1 MMDDQEAAKAVDAWL
16 ADPVPQPLAPGAL
29 ASTNLA
35 AARASGQTPDFAA
48 ESRRIA
54 AEIGVPEYTG
64 RAAPEAVRQR
74 SFEMGLTGL
83 QAVAPKTAAFL
94 DDPGLAAIALDDV
107 PTLTGIEDLF
117 GLGRGQ
123 FVQPKYFGASPGAPA
138 PGKPLLRFERKA
150 PGATLSAPLPVP
162 DTWQQWVAGIWQDSV
177 SAAVEVDAG
186 LRMQYQDL
194 RDALGLGTL
203 DRQTGEVQSQDL
215 LLYRRRGAGYAR
227 ELSTPEIEDDT
238 KRGIYGGLTSL
249 ARTAPGVA
257 ASLATANPLPAF
269 LSMGATTQADA
280 YGKYRERGGTPG
292 EAFLGATGEAA
303 VEVGTELLPTGKM
316 LGAFGKTG
324 EGAIKDFLLGLGLDI
339 PGEQIATFVQDAI
352 DTAIANPDKTWADFA
367 AERPDAAY
375 QTLVAT
381 LTQGGIMSALNT
393 TAVMLNRQEVRAE
406 EGEKTAGVLEELD
419 KLAAVSPLRE
429 RDPAA
434 FEAFVA
440 DVVADGV
447 DSVYV
452 DAKTFAQAAANATP
466 EEQAILEGMASM
478 AGLAE
483 AAETGQDIKIPVA
496 EFAAR
501 LAGTSLA
508 PAIIENG
515 RANPF
520 ELSRAQAK
528 VAREVQGEELQAE
541 AEKVLASSKVD
552 EAFRASAKVVEDQ
565 IVTQLTAVNR
575 FSNDVNKAYAKA
587 HAAFYVVQAARWGVT
602 PEEMAQRYPLRITAQ
617 EAPGSNP
624 LRQNLPTLKAPPTS
638 PSGKVQLLHWGK
650 RGKVARLDPKKWG
663 GNQDVL
669 SRAERMMA
677 DDDRHPGRVY
687 FGIGVGQPGG
697 YTPEFGLGEH
707 LYGAEIDIKDL
718 YDYDADPLGLRAG
731 RVKEMLADEGFDAE
745 PEEGMPDFGYYD
757 EAALL
762 YDLAIR
768 EAGYKGFWT
777 AEQGSGL
784 IGVSFEKVK
793 AEYQG
798 KNDGQAFYQR
808 AVAKGDGRRFRD
820 FFAGVT
826 SGASG
831 RPDKTNDQRLVDLS
845 EVADFSAEYNKH
857 LGNFDKHIEASIP
870 SFREVQ
876 HAVGAALVKA
886 LPDGSSMLDIAGSE
900 GALAKAISAVSKGGI
915 ETVVLDPN
923 QSMRETFA
931 NTSQVPGATFVM
943 DAFTDTAADEGQTL
957 WTEPAL
963 KGDGEIEIKGYT
975 PSKPF
980 TVVHEAMGFQFIHND
995 REAQV
1000 SRVKELL
1007 EEGGLA
1013 VFEEKFVPGNGLP
1026 PEQWKANEAKKDD
1039 FKRQFFSEA
1048 DIAAKAKTVLQGET
1062 TDEEKVVGMN
1072 DLMVAPGDFENTL
1085 RGHFAFVVQFW
1096 DSGNFK
1102 GYMASDSAEMLSSVL
1117 ENLIP
1122 LDSEFSTAPTPREVG
1137 APVDR
1142 ISTRQPSTKR
1152 AQEDALAEVL
1162 DVGIEPM
1169 ARNEKVLAHN
1179 ADLIS
1184 TYPGFSS
1191 TATTPLGVVKDFA
1204 AFVESNLLWLFDRV
1218 PVATRERAR
1227 LWYDGGNKLA
1237 NRWGER
1243 YGVPP
1248 RAVAAVIASLSPQ
1261 KDWYQNVSLAERI
1274 LDITTHAADYVFDE
1288 QMAATA
1294 ERIFGKP
1301 QYADAVAGLK
1311 GKSLSEITNPVER
1324 AMWVRTYDEAH
1335 NPRGFRVTTPEG
1347 EFVGEAKGNVAW
1359 GSNVEIAKALEVL
1372 RDTSRENISRQ
1383 MGTKHKVRSFYN
1395 NIIAPNA
1402 GNDVTIDTH
1411 AVAAGLARPLSGGS
1425 AEVHH
1430 NFGSSPEKAKQPA
1443 GWRAAKNAADF
1454 GIEGTYGIYADAYRS
1469 AAAARGV
1476 LPREMQSVTW
1486 EAVRGLFEAKAK
1498 RAKGAQSLTGKVD
1511 AAWRAHEEGKAT
1523 LDGTRNEIESLAGGI
1538 QPPSWEGLGAGVSG
1552 EAQAAS
1558 YDGELVGRGVPRR
1571 ATGGLGDGSGNP
1583 AGAAGVG
1590 TFAQSNPIF
1599 YSALARAVEASP
1611 TKRAPAAQWKAT
1623 LAKTPGVKR
1632 EEIEWTG
1639 VEEWLDMQEGVVER
1653 DDLQTFLADNGVQLE
1668 EVTLGG
1674 GGYAVNTQSRYYVRE
1689 FLSLV
1694 ETAPDRETAAANL
1707 YNDPAARA
1715 AARKLNTPR
1724 WNGGLYDDG
1733 ALAEDWADTVADDLL
1748 LSPEDGP
1755 NAAKFRRYK
1764 LPGADDTYKELL
1776 ITLPK
1781 IGGPTTHWDVDN
1793 VVAHARV
1800 TERKS
1805 ADGKRVLFLEEVQ
1818 SDWHQKGRDQGYDGD
1833 SSAEEKAAAE
1843 LVLQQA
1849 SVENGEASDAY
1860 ITAVREAIYAKAAA
1874 YEALVERSPPGMADV
1889 QKGLAVEMR
1898 ERVGA
1903 GLSVSSAR
1911 QYLVKYNIDPSPEI
1925 QAAEARYTTARLRLH
1940 DAAAA
1945 TVATVG
1951 GIPDA
1956 PFRKSWSTLVM
1967 KRMIRYAVDN
1977 GFEQV
1982 AWINGNQQNGGT
1994 TGGDGSFFYERNLV
2008 NTTNDLIKKYGAK
2021 VEQIDMRAEPNAD
2034 RESGAQVRRELLD
2047 EARATGSAE
2056 AEARAQERLDSYLA
2070 ASEKP
2075 SNAPGI
2081 QNGFTITPELAAA
2094 SQAGMPLFQNGEDR
2108 GSFDPNT
2115 NTINLL
2121 RRADLSTF
2129 LHETGHFYL
2138 NVLAD
2143 MASRPD
2149 APAEVVADMETTLRW
2164 FGVPNLQTWLSMSL
2178 DEQRPHHE
2186 KWARGYEAFLFEGKA
2201 PNLGMRELFAKFS
2214 AWMKLVYK
2222 SLTELNVELDDEV
2235 RGVFNRLLAT
2245 SEEIAAAE
2253 DARSFLPI
2261 FQSKPEGMT
2270 DDEWV
2275 DYQRLGQQATA
2286 DAASEL
2292 QTRSLRDMKWLSN
2305 AKSRALRE
2313 LQKGA
2318 LAKRKNVRDEVT
2330 AEVQAEP
2337 VYRALAYLK
2346 RGEIDGVPVEGA
2358 RKLSIQ
2364 GLKDQFAGV
2373 APELQDWTQLGY
2385 GKYGMLAEN
2394 GMTPDEAADLLGF
2407 DTGAEL
2413 VDALLNAEPMG
2424 EKIAGLTDQRMLERY
2439 GDLTD
2444 PASMARAAEEAV
2456 HNEAR
2461 IRFVATELNALAKA
2475 VGKPS
2480 ILNAAVKEYAAGI
2493 IARLPIKELRPHRY
2507 TAAALRAAKAS
2518 EKALAKG
2525 NRLEAVT
2532 EKRNQLINLQAAR
2545 GAWDARTEV
2554 EKGMA
2559 LFARIAKA
2567 KDDNLSKSRNMDL
2580 VNAARAI
2587 MATYGVGRSKN
2598 DPAGYMQALKRYDPA
2613 LYADLEPFIEAATA
2627 RPKPIAELTYEEFIG
2642 LRDTVNQLWVLAR
2655 RSKVIEIDGKQIEI
2669 DTAAGE
2675 MGARLDEIGVPPRDL
2690 DHAPTDGERKLRQ
2703 LSGLRAA
2710 MRRVEHWAQLLGKPF
2725 TKYIWQPVSEAA
2737 DAYRLEKPVYFQKFL
2752 SLLEPIQATLK
2763 PVKLAAPEIGYTF
2776 SGKSELLHAILH
2788 TGNLSNK
2795 TKLLVGR
2802 GWGTLTPDGVL
2813 NDARWQAL
2821 VDRLH
2826 AEGVLTKADYDFA
2839 QGVWDLLEETKPLA
2853 QRAHHAM
2860 YGRYFAEVT
2869 ADEVVTPFGN
2879 YRGGYVPALTDAFLV
2894 QDAALRADS
2903 EAVEGGDHSMFPS
2916 PTKGFTKSRVEN
2928 YNRELALDLRLLPQ
2942 HIDKVL
2948 KFAHLGPPVRD
2959 VLRLLKAKGF
2969 SAKLEKF
2976 DPVAQ
2981 TELLLPWLNRAVRQ
2995 RVSTPMTGEAGR
3007 MADSFFRTLRQRTG
3021 LGIMFGNLINSLQQL
3036 TGFTV
3041 AMVKVKPYYLRAG
3054 VFNYLRGPTQLAE
3067 SIAQVSPFMSERLA
3081 SQTFEINQ
3089 AIDDIVLDPNGF
3101 DKTRDFFNRHGYF
3114 LQHAFQNTV
3123 DLVTWQGA
3131 YEQATAEGMLG
3142 KDAVRAAAAAV
3153 RQSQGAMNPED
3164 LSRIEAGNTVFRLF
3178 TQFSTYFNNLANLL
3192 GTEFSGTLRDAGFK
3206 GTPRLV
3212 YVYFM
3217 GFAAPALLADLIVR
3231 AMRGEGDDEDDGWM
3245 DEFLDWFFGAQFR
3258 TALAMIP
3265 VAGGSVASVFNTF
3278 NDKPY
3283 DDRIANSPVISTLES
3298 AARAPKSVYSAST
3311 GDGST
3316 KRAVKDSLS
3325 AVALA
3330 TGLPVTVL
3338 GKPVGYAI
3346 DVAEGKTKP
3355 TGPVDA
3361 VRGAVS
3367 GKGPPPSF

>member
-1 MMDDQEAAKAVDAWL
+1 MDDQEAAQAAEAWL
-16 ADPVPQPLAPGAL
+16 ADPVPQPLAPGAQ
-29 ASTNLA
+29 AQVNLNA
-35 AARASGQTPDFAA
+35 AKASGQTPDFAA
-48 ESRRIA
+48 ESRRLA
-54 AEIGVPEYTG
+54 AEIGVPEYT
-64 RAAPEAVRQR
+64 AQQAPDAVRQR

-83 QAVAPKTAAFL
+83 TIAAPKTTRFLGDPGKAAIVADSIDNLVAVEHAAGAPILYFETDKGRAEARVTPDGKTYFDGQDFTGAASSFKFVRPVYGSFGAQQTGTPGAAIDGLPERAPTIGSYAKGLAVQFEAGITRSTTGAKLQIADALNL
-94 DDPGLAAIALDDV
+94 DDAYPGTNARLMRDYAGAQLLTDV
-107 PTLTGIEDLF
+107 YD
-117 GLGRGQ
+117 
-123 FVQPKYFGASPGAPA
+123 PA
-138 PGKPLLRFERKA
+138 FK
-150 PGATLSAPLPVP
+150 S
-162 DTWQQWVAGIWQDSV
+162 
-177 SAAVEVDAG
+177 
-186 LRMQYQDL
+186 
-194 RDALGLGTL
+194 GT
-203 DRQTGEVQSQDL
+203 
-215 LLYRRRGAGYAR
+215 A
-227 ELSTPEIEDDT
+227 
-238 KRGIYGGLTSL
+238 KGIYSGL
-249 ARTAPGVA
+249 
-257 ASLATANPLPAF
+257 ASLAQQVPALAFSALERNPAPLLA
-269 LSMGATTQADA
+269 SMGIGVQTDA

-292 EAFLGATGEAA
+292 QALLGGGIEGV
-303 VEVGTELLPTGKM
+303 VEVLTEMLPMERMIGALGKP
-316 LGAFGKTG
+316 GKKALT
-324 EGAIKDFLLGLGLDI
+324 EFLVGMALDV
-339 PGEQIATFVQDAI
+339 PGEQIATFLQDAT
-352 DTAIANPDKTWADFA
+352 DTAIANPDKTWAQFA

-375 QTLVAT
+375 QTLIAT
-381 LTQGGIMSALNT
+381 VTQGGIMSALHLG
-393 TAVMLNRQEVRAE
+393 ARRLGEQPVAE
-406 EGEKTAGVLEELD
+406 ETATRLETLD
-419 KLAAVSPLRE
+419 KLATASPLRE

-440 DVVADGV
+440 EVVADGV

-466 EEQAILEGMASM
+466 EELAILEGMASM
-478 AGLAE
+478 QGLVE
-483 AAETGQDIKIPVA
+483 AAETGQDLKIPVA

-508 PAIIENG
+508 PVIIENS
-515 RANPF
+515 RRYPF

-528 VAREVQGEELQAE
+528 VAREVQGEELKAQ
-541 AEKVLASSKVD
+541 AEKVLASAQAD
-552 EAFRASAKVVEDQ
+552 DAFKASAKVVEDSF
-565 IVTQLTAVNR
+565 VAQLATANR
-575 FSNDVNKAYAKA
+575 FSPDVNKAYAKA
-587 HAAFYVVQAARWGVT
+587 HAAFYVVQAARHNTT
-602 PEEMAQRYPLRITAQ
+602 PEEMAQRYPLRITAE
-617 EAPGSNP
+617 EAPGTQP
-624 LRQNLPTLKAPPTS
+624 LRQEDGVRGLPDDLLGEITS
-638 PSGKVQLLHWGK
+638 T
-650 RGKVARLDPKKWG
+650 
-663 GNQDVL
+663 
-669 SRAERMMA
+669 MMNVNAA
-677 DDDRHPGRVY
+677 DDGSVQIPM
-687 FGIGVGQPGG
+687 
-697 YTPEFGLGEH
+697 TA
-707 LYGAEIDIKDL
+707 AEV
-718 YDYDADPLGLRAG
+718 AALRAAG
-731 RVKEMLADEGFDAE
+731 LTVNDAGKLDARSALALMDERYSRNQN
-745 PEEGMPDFGYYD
+745 PQV
-757 EAALL
+757 L
-762 YDLAIR
+762 R
-768 EAGYKGFWT
+768 QT
-777 AEQGSGL
+777 
-784 IGVSFEKVK
+784 
-793 AEYQG
+793 EYQG

-831 RPDKTNDQRLVDLS
+831 RPDKANDQRLVDLS

-870 SFREVQ
+870 TFREVQ

-1013 VFEEKFVPGNGLP
+1013 VFEEKFVPGNGLS

-1122 LDSEFSTAPTPREVG
+1122 LDSEFSTVSTPREVG
-1137 APVDR
+1137 APAEALFAQSGKNDGQAFYQQSKAIEKVKAFFGPENVKGILNKDGWAILAAANPPGETRTAEENAAANDRLRADLDALGVDYVDANGKYGSEEPSLVVVGISKAQAQELGEKYGQDSILTREGLVYGSANKEFGYGAVTPAQGVEVYSERPEDLYTDIPALGTLFSVDLAFGEEIAAPVDR

-1288 QMAATA
+1288 QMTATA

-1301 QYADAVAGLK
+1301 QYADAVASLK

-1324 AMWVRTYDEAH
+1324 AMWVRIYDEAH

-1372 RDTSRENISRQ
+1372 RDPSRENISRQ

-1402 GNDVTIDTH
+1402 GSDVTIDTH
-1411 AVAAGLARPLSGGS
+1411 AVAAGLVRPLSGGS
-1425 AEVHH
+1425 PEVYH

-1523 LDGTRNEIESLAGGI
+1523 LDGTRNEIESLAGGV

-1558 YDGELVGRGVPRR
+1558 YEGELVGRGVPRR
-1571 ATGGLGDGSGNP
+1571 AAGGLGDGSGNP
-1583 AGAAGVG
+1583 AGAADVG

-1639 VEEWLDMQEGVVER
+1639 VEEWLDLQEGVVER
-1653 DDLQTFLADNGVQLE
+1653 DDLQTFLAENGVQL
-1668 EVTLGG
+1668 
-1674 GGYAVNTQSRYYVRE
+1674 
-1689 FLSLV
+1689 F
-1694 ETAPDRETAAANL
+1694 
-1707 YNDPAARA
+1707 
-1715 AARKLNTPR
+1715 
-1724 WNGGLYDDG
+1724 
-1733 ALAEDWADTVADDLL
+1733 
-1748 LSPEDGP
+1748 
-1755 NAAKFRRYK
+1755 
-1764 LPGADDTYKELL
+1764 
-1776 ITLPK
+1776 
-1781 IGGPTTHWDVDN
+1781 
-1793 VVAHARV
+1793 
-1800 TERKS
+1800 
-1805 ADGKRVLFLEEVQ
+1805 
-1818 SDWHQKGRDQGYDGD
+1818 
-1833 SSAEEKAAAE
+1833 
-1843 LVLQQA
+1843 
-1849 SVENGEASDAY
+1849 
-1860 ITAVREAIYAKAAA
+1860 
-1874 YEALVERSPPGMADV
+1874 
-1889 QKGLAVEMR
+1889 
-1898 ERVGA
+1898 
-1903 GLSVSSAR
+1903 
-1911 QYLVKYNIDPSPEI
+1911 
-1925 QAAEARYTTARLRLH
+1925 
-1940 DAAAA
+1940 
-1945 TVATVG
+1945 
-1951 GIPDA
+1951 
-1956 PFRKSWSTLVM
+1956 
-1967 KRMIRYAVDN
+1967 
-1977 GFEQV
+1977 
-1982 AWINGNQQNGGT
+1982 QNGG
-1994 TGGDGSFFYERNLV
+1994 
-2008 NTTNDLIKKYGAK
+2008 
-2021 VEQIDMRAEPNAD
+2021 
-2034 RESGAQVRRELLD
+2034 
-2047 EARATGSAE
+2047 
-2056 AEARAQERLDSYLA
+2056 
-2070 ASEKP
+2070 
-2075 SNAPGI
+2075 
-2081 QNGFTITPELAAA
+2081 
-2094 SQAGMPLFQNGEDR
+2094 DR

-2121 RRADLSTF
+2121 RRADLTTF
-2129 LHETGHFYL
+2129 MHESAHFYL

-2178 DEQRPHHE
+2178 DEQRPHQE

-2346 RGEIDGVPVEGA
+2346 RGEIDGVATADA
-2358 RKLSIQ
+2358 RKLSIPA
-2364 GLKDQFAGV
+2364 LKAANAGV
-2373 APELQDWTQLGY
+2373 APELQDWTALGY
-2385 GKYGMLAEN
+2385 GKYGMLAED
-2394 GMTPDEAADLLGF
+2394 GMTPDEAAELFGF
-2407 DTGAEL
+2407 DSGGQL
-2413 VDALLNAEPMG
+2413 IDALLNAEPISD
-2424 EKIAGLTDQRMLERY
+2424 KIKGLTDQRMLERY

-2444 PASMARAAEEAV
+2444 PATLARAAEQAV

-2461 IRFVATELNALAKA
+2461 IRFVAAELNALAKGL
-2475 VGKPS
+2475 GKPS

-2507 TAAALRAAKAS
+2507 TAAGMRAGKAA

-2525 NRLEAVT
+2525 NQVEALT
-2532 EKRNQLINLQAAR
+2532 EKRNQLINIQAAR
-2545 GAWDARTEV
+2545 AAWDARAEV
-2554 EKGMA
+2554 DKGMA
-2559 LFARIAKA
+2559 LFARIARA
-2567 KDDNLSKSRNMDL
+2567 KDDNVARSRNMDL

-2587 MATYGVGRSKN
+2587 MAAYGLGRAKN
-2598 DPAGYMQALKRYDPA
+2598 DPLGYMQALKRYDV
-2613 LYADLEPFIEAATA
+2613 DLFNDIEPFVTSATA
-2627 RPKPIAELTYEEFIG
+2627 NPKPVEQLTYEEFLG
-2642 LRDTVNQLWVLAR
+2642 LRDTVNQLWTLAR
-2655 RSKVIEIDGKQIEI
+2655 RSKVIEIDGKQVEI
-2669 DTAAGE
+2669 DTVTAELGQ
-2675 MGARLDEIGVPPRDL
+2675 RLDVLGVPDRNL
-2690 DHAPTDGERKLRQ
+2690 DRAPTDGERKLRQ

-2710 MRRVEHWAQLLGKPF
+2710 TRRVEHWAQLLGKPF
-2725 TKYIWQPVSEAA
+2725 TRYIWNPVSDAA
-2737 DAYRLEKPVYFQKFL
+2737 DAYRAEKAVYMAKFL
-2752 SLLEPIQATLK
+2752 DLLKPIAPTLK
-2763 PVKLAAPEIGYTF
+2763 PVKIAATEIGYTF

-2802 GWGTLTPDGVL
+2802 KWGSLTPDGAL
-2813 NDARWQAL
+2813 NSARWEAF
-2821 VDRLH
+2821 VNRMYD
-2826 AEGVLTKADYDFA
+2826 EGVITKADMDFA
-2839 QGVWDLLEETKPLA
+2839 QNVWNLLEETKPLA
-2853 QRAHHAM
+2853 QRAHHTM

-2869 ADEVVTPFGN
+2869 ADEVVTPFGT
-2879 YRGGYVPALTDAFLV
+2879 YAGGYVPALTDAFLV
-2894 QDAALRADS
+2894 QDAALRAEA

-2916 PTKGFTKSRVEN
+2916 PTKGFTQGRVEN

-2948 KFAHLGPPVRD
+2948 KFSHLGPPVRD

-2969 SAKLEKF
+2969 STKLEKF

-2981 TELLLPWLNRAVRQ
+2981 GELLLPWLNRAVRQ
-2995 RVSTPMTGEAGR
+2995 TVSTPMKGEAGR
-3007 MADSFFRTLRQRTG
+3007 MADAFFKELRKRTG
-3021 LGIMFGNLINSLQQL
+3021 LQIMFGNLVNAIQQF
-3036 TGFTV
+3036 TGFSV
-3041 AMVKVKPYYLRAG
+3041 SLVKVKPTHMRAALWQ
-3054 VFNYLRGPTQLAE
+3054 YMRQPTELANA
-3067 SIAQVSPFMSERLA
+3067 IASVSPFMAERMA

-3089 AIDDIVLDPNGF
+3089 AIDDIVLDPSKL

-3114 LQHAFQNTV
+3114 LQHAFQNVV
-3123 DLVTWQGA
+3123 DVTTWQGA
-3131 YEQATAEGMLG
+3131 YDQAQAGGMSHTE
-3142 KDAVRAAAAAV
+3142 AVREANAAV
-3153 RQSQGAMNPED
+3153 RQTQGAMNPED
-3164 LSRIEAGNTVFRLF
+3164 LSRVEAGNAVFRLF
-3178 TQFSTYFNNLANLL
+3178 TQFSTYFNNMANLL
-3192 GTEFSGTLRDAGFK
+3192 GTEFAGTIRDAGFK

-3212 YVYFM
+3212 YVYFTV
-3217 GFAAPALLADLIVR
+3217 FAIPALLSDLLVR

-3258 TALAMIP
+3258 TLTAMIP
-3265 VAGGSVASVFNTF
+3265 VAGPAVQATVNTF
-3278 NDKPY
+3278 NKKPY
-3283 DDRIANSPVISTLES
+3283 DDRIANSPALAALES
-3298 AARAPKSVYSAST
+3298 AARAPKSVYAAAT

-3316 KRAVKDSLS
+3316 KRAVKDVLT
-3325 AVALA
+3325 AVGLA
-3330 TGLPVTVL
+3330 TGLPVAVI

-3361 VRGAVS
+3361 ARGAVS
-3367 GKGPPPSF
+3367 GTGPHF